1 MLYILHNNKKIT
13 IIVKYF
19 GVYVCMYTCVSWIQ
33 HGSICTH
40 FVLGTWGSIHR
51 DGSKFRVK
59 SSAGINNNNN
69 NNNLE
74 ILITKNYFLVNL
86 EP

>member
-1 MLYILHNNKKIT
+1 
-13 IIVKYF
+13 
-19 GVYVCMYTCVSWIQ
+19 MYTCVSWIQ

-59 SSAGINNNNN
+59 SSTGIN